1 MNKSVLLSLFIIIF
15 NGLAVLSQD
24 AKSDDS
30 VLKKSPLSGQFDYV
44 ITKSST
50 YEDFKVVKSYYINL
64 LKNNSVDSIFALK
77 ANINSINNEIKVF
90 QKQQDSLV
98 AQINLLKGEL
108 KIAIQSKNSMSF
120 FGFSMQKPFYDTIV
134 WSAIIILL
142 VLSSG
147 MLLIYK
153 RNLFVTR
160 NAKNRVGEI
169 EEEFENYRKI
179 TLKREQKLAR
189 ELLDFKLKHNLDV

>member
-77 ANINSINNEIKVF
+77 ANINSINNEIKV
-90 QKQQDSLV
+90 
-98 AQINLLKGEL
+98 N
-108 KIAIQSKNSMSF
+108 SF
-120 FGFSMQKPFYDTIV
+120 FE
-134 WSAIIILL
+134 
-142 VLSSG
+142 VL
-147 MLLIYK
+147 
-153 RNLFVTR
+153 
-160 NAKNRVGEI
+160 
-169 EEEFENYRKI
+169 
-179 TLKREQKLAR
+179 
-189 ELLDFKLKHNLDV
+189 